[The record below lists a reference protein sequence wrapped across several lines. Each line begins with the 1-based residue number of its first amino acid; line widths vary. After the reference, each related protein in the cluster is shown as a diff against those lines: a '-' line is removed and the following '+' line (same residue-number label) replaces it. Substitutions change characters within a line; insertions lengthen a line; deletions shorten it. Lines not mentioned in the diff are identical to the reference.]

1 MTRAANAKR
10 EATAP
15 SLPLFY
21 RDPQLLSSIAH
32 ANWRLTKGDF
42 AFAKDAIGVPI
53 VVGEFTASLRSFPI
67 VFTRGSDG
75 VSPIALLGLDAQ
87 NLFVAEGQ
95 WSAGVYVPAYV
106 RRYPFGFIAQGQ
118 GFALAFDAASE
129 RIETFGERG
138 APFFDDGKPTELTQG
153 MLRFCEAFRTEAAA
167 TQEFCQALESR
178 QLLIERR
185 ADAVLPNGR
194 KLGVEGFQIVDV
206 RKFAALDADALL
218 EWHRN
223 GWLALVHYHLASL
236 DRLED
241 LVLRREARDSLDAA
255 AEKK

>member
-1 MTRAANAKR
+1 MTRPATATR
-10 EATAP
+10 ETAAP

-21 RDPQLLSSIAH
+21 RDPQLLSSITH

-42 AFAKDAIGVPI
+42 AFSKDAIGVPI

-67 VFTRGSDG
+67 VFTQGADG

-87 NLFVAEGQ
+87 NLFVADGE
-95 WSAGVYVPAYV
+95 WSPEVYVPAYV

-129 RIETFGERG
+129 RIVTLGVRGE
-138 APFFDDGKPTELTQG
+138 PLFDQGKPTQLTQG

-167 TQEFCQALESR
+167 TREFCEALVSK

-194 KLGVEGFQIVDV
+194 KFGVEGFQIVDV
-206 RKFAALDADALL
+206 KRFAALDADTLL
-218 EWHRN
+218 EWHRG

-241 LVLRREARDSLDAA
+241 LVVRREARDNQDATGA
-255 AEKK
+255 RK